1 MPHYSQSGRWWRVAI
16 SAQQAA
22 SMQAGTARDFIQQ
35 QAEGFAGGSFFRSSG
50 HRITAPIVLA

>member
-1 MPHYSQSGRWWRVAI
+1 VAI

-22 SMQAGTARDFIQQ
+22 SMQAGAARDFIQQ